1 MTLQDKKDK
10 ADIISKRGDLIYKK
24 LFLLLA
30 IAGGSWMFGIK
41 DSGVLSY
48 FAFIIFLLSAIG
60 VVVNLFRLGD
70 ATRKILELENDN

>member
-1 MTLQDKKDK
+1 MTLRDRKDK

-30 IAGGSWMFGIK
+30 IAGGSWMFGVK
-41 DSGVLSY
+41 DNGVLSY

-60 VVVNLFRLGD
+60 LVVNLFRLGD